1 MQPVRFSHLR
11 AYGRSPLHGWHA
23 RTQPE
28 TKPTA
33 AMELGSAVDA
43 LLFKHKRVVAYP
55 GATRRGK
62 EYDAFVAANEDAL
75 ILTGTDFAK
84 AQRMADAVASCK
96 MAEPWLKGAYQQT
109 ILFDW
114 NGMPCRATPDVKGD
128 GFLTELKTSASSDP
142 AKFAWHALRMSYH
155 AQMRMQNLACQDSAL
170 DHFIVCCESNEPYP
184 VTVFRFEQRALDAGE
199 KLLVLWSETLKNCEA
214 SQHFPP
220 YSSTICPI
228 DVPDEEIEYDF
239 GDNDAGN

>member
-1 MQPVRFSHLR
+1 MQTVRFSHLR

-23 RTQPE
+23 RTQAE
-28 TKPTA
+28 LKPSA

-43 LLFKHKRVVAYP
+43 LLFKHKGVVGYP
-55 GATRRGK
+55 GAQRRGK
-62 EYDAFVAANEDAL
+62 EYEAFASAHADGI
-75 ILTGTDFAK
+75 ILTMAEFTK
-84 AQRMADAVASCK
+84 ANRMADAISSCK
-96 MAEPWLKGAYQQT
+96 AAEPLLKGTYQKT

-114 NGMPCRATPDVKGD
+114 NGMPCRATPDVIGD

-155 AQMRMQNLACQDSAL
+155 AQMRMQNIACRDSAL
-170 DHFIVCCESNEPYP
+170 DHYIVCCEAEDPHP

-220 YSSTICPI
+220 YSSAICPI
-228 DVPDEEIEYDF
+228 DVPDDEIEYDF
-239 GDNDAGN
+239 GGNDAGN